1 MCLRL
6 LRSLSIV
13 VLTGNALIFIFQ
25 GRFQFYVVV
34 YDFYNPENV
43 PPGRFAV
50 DRFPLDISLGQEVPA
65 SIERKTY
72 YGVYNIAKFDFSFEL
87 TCSDGGS
94 FPCGSGE

>member
-1 MCLRL
+1 MCLHL
-6 LRSLSIV
+6 LRCFSIV

-25 GRFQFYVVV
+25 GRFQFYIVV
-34 YDFYNPENV
+34 YDYLHLM
-43 PPGRFAV
+43 GRFAV

-72 YGVYNIAKFDFSFEL
+72 YGVYNIARFDFSFEL

-94 FPCGSGE
+94 FPCCSGE